1 MALSKK
7 EISILIEVVFSI
19 LFALIF
25 MPFFYENQGDNL
37 ISINNLIG
45 KITPI
50 IIFAVLYF
58 SMAYAVLELIF
69 KAKTTV
75 DERDD
80 MINSKSYKL
89 GYLLYELS
97 LFVFIGMLLTN
108 SILQN
113 TGGIIF
119 LIISLLLFVSIVK
132 SIYQFYLYRTS

>member
-1 MALSKK
+1 MSLSKK
-7 EISILIEVVFSI
+7 ETSILIEVVFS
-19 LFALIF
+19 LVFSFIF
-25 MPFFYENQGDNL
+25 LPLFYENQNDNL
-37 ISINNLIG
+37 SSINNLIR

-50 IIFAVLYF
+50 IIYSVLYF
-58 SMAYAVLELIF
+58 SIAYSVLELIF
-69 KAKTTV
+69 KTKTTV

-113 TGGIIF
+113 TGEIIF
-119 LIISLLLFVSIVK
+119 LIISLLLFVSIIK
-132 SIYQFYLYRTS
+132 SIYQLYLYRTS

>member
-1 MALSKK
+1 MPLSKK
-7 EISILIEVVFSI
+7 ETSILIEVVFSI
-19 LFALIF
+19 LFGFIF
-25 MPFFYENQGDNL
+25 LPLFYENQNNNL
-37 ISINNLIG
+37 ISINNVVR

-50 IIFAVLYF
+50 IIFSVLYF
-58 SMAYAVLELIF
+58 SIAYAVLELIF
-69 KAKTTV
+69 KTKTTV

-132 SIYQFYLYRTS
+132 SIYQLYLYRTS

>member
-1 MALSKK
+1 MPLSKK
-7 EISILIEVVFSI
+7 ETSILIEVVFSI
-19 LFALIF
+19 LFGFIF
-25 MPFFYENQGDNL
+25 LPLFYENQNNNL
-37 ISINNLIG
+37 ISINNLVR
-45 KITPI
+45 KMTPI
-50 IIFAVLYF
+50 IIFSVLYF
-58 SMAYAVLELIF
+58 SIAYAVLELIF
-69 KAKTTV
+69 KTKTIV

-132 SIYQFYLYRTS
+132 SIYQLYLYRTS

>member
-1 MALSKK
+1 MPLSKK
-7 EISILIEVVFSI
+7 ETSILIEVVFSI
-19 LFALIF
+19 LFGFIF
-25 MPFFYENQGDNL
+25 LPLFYENQNNNL
-37 ISINNLIG
+37 ISINNLVR

-50 IIFAVLYF
+50 IIFLVLYF
-58 SMAYAVLELIF
+58 SIAYAVLELIF
-69 KAKTTV
+69 KTKTIV

-132 SIYQFYLYRTS
+132 SIYQLYLYRTS

>member
-7 EISILIEVVFSI
+7 ETSILIEVVFS
-19 LFALIF
+19 LVFSFIF
-25 MPFFYENQGDNL
+25 LPLFYENQNDNL
-37 ISINNLIG
+37 SSINNLIR

-50 IIFAVLYF
+50 IIFSVLYF
-58 SMAYAVLELIF
+58 SIAYAVLELIF
-69 KAKTTV
+69 KTKTTV

-97 LFVFIGMLLTN
+97 LFVFIGMLLIN

-132 SIYQFYLYRTS
+132 SIYQLYLYRTS

>member
-37 ISINNLIG
+37 ISINNSIG

-58 SMAYAVLELIF
+58 SIAYAVLELIF

-113 TGGIIF
+113 TGEIIF

-132 SIYQFYLYRTS
+132 SIYQLYLYRTF

>member
-132 SIYQFYLYRTS
+132 SIYQLYLYSTF

>member
-1 MALSKK
+1 MPLSKK
-7 EISILIEVVFSI
+7 ETSILIEVVFSI
-19 LFALIF
+19 LFGFIF
-25 MPFFYENQGDNL
+25 LPLFYENQNNNL
-37 ISINNLIG
+37 ISINNLVR

-50 IIFAVLYF
+50 IIFSVLYF
-58 SMAYAVLELIF
+58 SIAYAVLELIF
-69 KAKTTV
+69 KTKTTV

-89 GYLLYELS
+89 GYLLYELF

-132 SIYQFYLYRTS
+132 SIYQLYLYRTS

>member
-25 MPFFYENQGDNL
+25 MPFFYENQNDNL
-37 ISINNLIG
+37 ILINNLIG
-45 KITPI
+45 KITRV
-50 IIFAVLYF
+50 IIFSVLYF
-58 SMAYAVLELIF
+58 SIAYAVLELIF
-69 KAKTTV
+69 KTKTTV
-75 DERDD
+75 DERDV

-132 SIYQFYLYRTS
+132 SIYQLYLYRTS

>member
-1 MALSKK
+1 MPLSKK
-7 EISILIEVVFSI
+7 ETSILIEVVFSI
-19 LFALIF
+19 LFGFIF
-25 MPFFYENQGDNL
+25 LPFFYENQNNNL
-37 ISINNLIG
+37 ISINNLIR

-50 IIFAVLYF
+50 IIFSVLYF
-58 SMAYAVLELIF
+58 SIAYAVLELIF
-69 KAKTTV
+69 KTKTTV

-132 SIYQFYLYRTS
+132 SIYQLYLYRTS

>member
-1 MALSKK
+1 MPLSKK
-7 EISILIEVVFSI
+7 ETSILIEVVFSI
-19 LFALIF
+19 LFGFIF
-25 MPFFYENQGDNL
+25 LPLFYENQNNNL
-37 ISINNLIG
+37 ISINNLV
-45 KITPI
+45 KKMTPI
-50 IIFAVLYF
+50 IIFSVLYF
-58 SMAYAVLELIF
+58 SIAYAVLELIF
-69 KAKTTV
+69 KTKTTV

-132 SIYQFYLYRTS
+132 SIYQLYLYRTS

>member
-1 MALSKK
+1 MPLSKK
-7 EISILIEVVFSI
+7 ETSILIEVVFSI
-19 LFALIF
+19 VFGFIF
-25 MPFFYENQGDNL
+25 LPLFYENQNDNL
-37 ISINNLIG
+37 SSINNLIR

-50 IIFAVLYF
+50 IIFSVLYF
-58 SMAYAVLELIF
+58 SIAYAVLELIF
-69 KAKTTV
+69 KTKTTV

-132 SIYQFYLYRTS
+132 SIYQLYLYRTS